1 MIRNQYCR
9 LTPWF
14 CT

>member
-14 CT
+14 FT